1 MYIYIYEKEWFTYL
15 FTSLAILK
23 SLKEKFFKSPLIEHV
38 VVSGGKEEEND
49 MLKGGKDGRK
59 KVVGKRNGREEGGD
73 YMVRGGGKDGVSVIM
88 RNREEKF
95 GIV

>member
-1 MYIYIYEKEWFTYL
+1 M

-59 KVVGKRNGREEGGD
+59 KVIGKRNGREGGGN